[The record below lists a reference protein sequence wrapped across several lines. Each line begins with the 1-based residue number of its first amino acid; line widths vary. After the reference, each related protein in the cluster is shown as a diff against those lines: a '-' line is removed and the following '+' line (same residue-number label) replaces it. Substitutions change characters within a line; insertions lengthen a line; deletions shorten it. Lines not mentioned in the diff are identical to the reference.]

1 MDAPSRHYKIT
12 GRHLLF
18 HLKKILLQI
27 QETNLTPITL
37 VRLSRNGTPI
47 GRQHSF
53 ESGKFEPVSASLQ
66 SGFRFFR
73 ILKLASPT
81 VCLMVHLP
89 ASELAEIRGFHV
101 PRD

>member
-12 GRHLLF
+12 GRHLLS

-47 GRQHSF
+47 GSQPSF
-53 ESGKFEPVSASLQ
+53 ESGKKPVFIQLQ
-66 SGFRFFR
+66 DDIRFFR
-73 ILKLASPT
+73 ILKLASPK
-81 VCLMVHLP
+81 VCLTVHLLS
-89 ASELAEIRGFHV
+89 SEA
-101 PRD
+101 